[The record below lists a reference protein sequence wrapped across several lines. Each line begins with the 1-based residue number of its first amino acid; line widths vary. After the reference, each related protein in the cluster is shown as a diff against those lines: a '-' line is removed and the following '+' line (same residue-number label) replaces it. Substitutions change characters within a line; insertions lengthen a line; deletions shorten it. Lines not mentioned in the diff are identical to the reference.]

1 METRVIKVDSSL
13 EGLDHAVEEAVA
25 VLSEGG
31 LVGFP
36 TETVYG
42 LAANAALE
50 ASLEKLAEIKQRPGN
65 KPFTLHIGDKS
76 VLSRY
81 VPDLSLLNRQFLRKA
96 WPGPLTVV
104 FDLND
109 GQMEQVRKSLP
120 RQQVEALYHNCSIG
134 IRLPDHPVAREL
146 LSEVHDPVVAPSANL
161 SGAAPAT
168 SAEEVLEELADSI
181 ELVLDGGVTRYAK
194 VSTIARLTDDGLEI
208 LREGVLDE
216 GTVRRMRTVTILF
229 VCTGNICRSPMAEGF
244 GKEMLAAKLGCSVDD
259 LAEKGYKIESA
270 GVMAYDGAE
279 ASPEAIKA
287 CSEAGVDIRGHEAR
301 YLTAAMLERADI
313 VYVMDRTHRQ
323 AVMEL
328 AVPGSKQNLGRRL
341 DFLSQ
346 DGEIADPIGM
356 SLETYRSCA
365 KQISEGVRARLD
377 EIL

>member
-1 METRVIKVDSSL
+1 METRVIKVESSL

-50 ASLEKLAEIKQRPGN
+50 ESLEKLAEIKQRPVH

-81 VPDLSLLNRQFLRKA
+81 VPDLSLLNRQLLRKA

-109 GQMEQVRKSLP
+109 GQMEQVRKSMP
-120 RQQVEALYHNCSIG
+120 RRQVEALYHKCSIG

-146 LSEVHDPVVAPSANL
+146 LSEMADPVVAPSANL
-161 SGAAPAT
+161 SGDAPPT
-168 SAEEVLEELADSI
+168 SAEEVLAKLEGRI
-181 ELVLDGGVTRYAK
+181 ELVLDQGETRYAK
-194 VSTIARLTDDGLEI
+194 ASTIARLTDENLEI

-216 GTVRRMRTVTILF
+216 PAVRRMRTVTILF
-229 VCTGNICRSPMAEGF
+229 VCTGNVCRSPMAEGF
-244 GKEMLAAKLGCSVDD
+244 AKKILAEKFGCSVDD
-259 LAEKGYKIESA
+259 LSEKGYKVESA
-270 GVMAYDGAE
+270 GVMACDGAE

-287 CSEAGVDIRGHEAR
+287 CGEAGVDIRGHGAR
-301 YLTAAMLERADI
+301 YVTADMLERADF
-313 VYVMDRTHRQ
+313 VYVMDRTHHR

-328 AVPGSKQNLGRRL
+328 AAPRSKQDLGRRL
-341 DFLSQ
+341 DFLRP

-356 SLETYRSCA
+356 SLDTYRSCA
-365 KQISEGVRARLD
+365 KEIAKCVRERLD

>member
-1 METRVIKVDSSL
+1 METRVIKVESSL

-42 LAANAALE
+42 LAANAAVE
-50 ASLEKLAEIKQRPGN
+50 ASLEKLAEIKQRPAN

-81 VPDLSLLNRQFLRKA
+81 VPDLSLLNQQLLRKA

-104 FDLND
+104 FDLNA
-109 GQMEQVRKSLP
+109 GQMEQVREQLP
-120 RQQVEALYHNCSIG
+120 EQQVEALYHNCSIG

-161 SGAAPAT
+161 SGEAPPT
-168 SAEEVLEELADSI
+168 SAEEVLEELADRI
-181 ELVLDGGVTRYAK
+181 ELVLDGGATRYAK
-194 VSTIARLTDDGLEI
+194 ASTIARLTDDNLEI

-244 GKEMLAAKLGCSVDD
+244 GKQILAEKLGCSVDD
-259 LAEKGYKIESA
+259 LAEKGYKIISA
-270 GVMAYDGAE
+270 GIMAYDGAE
-279 ASPEAIKA
+279 VSPEAIKA
-287 CSEAGVDIRGHEAR
+287 CEEANVDIRSHGSR
-301 YLTAAMLERADI
+301 YLTADMLEQADC
-313 VYVMDRTHRQ
+313 VYVMDRTHHR

-328 AVPGSKQNLGRRL
+328 AASRGMRNLDRRL
-341 DFLSQ
+341 DFLSKEG
-346 DGEIADPIGM
+346 DIADPIGM
-356 SLETYRSCA
+356 SLDTYRRCA
-365 KQISEGVRARLD
+365 KKIARSVRERLD

>member
-1 METRVIKVDSSL
+1 METQVIKVESSL

-50 ASLEKLAEIKQRPGN
+50 ESLEKLAEIKERPEH
-65 KPFTLHIGDKS
+65 KPYTLHIGDKS
-76 VLSRY
+76 VLNRY
-81 VPDLSLLNRQFLRKA
+81 VPDLSLLNRQLLRKA
-96 WPGPLTVV
+96 WPGPLTVI
-104 FDLND
+104 FDLNH
-109 GQMEQVRKSLP
+109 GQMEQVRTGIP
-120 RQQVEALYHNCSIG
+120 NQQMEALYHKSSIG

-146 LSEVHDPVVAPSANL
+146 LSEMSDPVVAPSANL
-161 SGAAPAT
+161 SGEAPPI
-168 SAEEVLEELADSI
+168 SAEEVLEELGGRI
-181 ELVLDGGVTRYAK
+181 ELVLDAGVTRYAK
-194 VSTIARLTDDGLEI
+194 ASTIARLTNENLEI
-208 LREGVLDE
+208 LREGVLDA

-229 VCTGNICRSPMAEGF
+229 VCTGNACRSPMAEGF
-244 GKEMLAAKLGCSVDD
+244 GKQMLAEKLGCSVDA
-259 LAEKGYKIESA
+259 LSEKGYKVESA
-270 GVMAYDGAE
+270 GVMAYDGAG

-287 CSEAGVDIRGHEAR
+287 CQEAGVDIRGHEAR
-301 YLTAAMLERADI
+301 YLTADMLERSDF
-313 VYVMDRTHRQ
+313 VYVMDRTHHR

-328 AVPGSKQNLGRRL
+328 AGSMSKQDLGRRL
-341 DFLSQ
+341 DFLRP

-365 KQISEGVRARLD
+365 QEIAQSVRERLN